1 MNLQE
6 NNIIKTILRRLPS
19 ETLDKM
25 DDEFKSSLNYVSSVF
40 LRDLKGRSEL
50 LPEKEFKREV
60 IVDLI
65 TLLELEYYLPEDV
78 DWFEWYEDAVKFLTK
93 QYDKR
98 MSSMYRTLKTD

>member
-78 DWFEWYEDAVKFLTK
+78 DWFEWYEDVVKFLTK